1 MNLRTDMSTAYGKN
15 LKLYIDGNSH
25 GPSISMRLE
34 GFPAGLKV
42 DMDELCAFLARR
54 APGSEVFSTKRKE
67 DDAPE
72 FLSGIENGIT
82 TGGTIHAV
90 IYNKDAHP
98 SDYDFKDTPRPSH
111 ADYTAVMKYG
121 KDVDISGG
129 GHFSGR
135 LTAPYCIAG
144 ALCKQYLKQHGI
156 DVFAHI
162 YSVGDACDTPFD
174 AVNVGKKEAEM
185 LKNSRFSVLDA
196 QKGEKIKE
204 IIDAA
209 RRDEDS
215 IGGIVECAVTGTP
228 VGLGEHL
235 FAGVEGRIADALYS
249 IPAVK
254 GVDFGAGF
262 GVASMKGSE
271 CNDAF
276 TVKDGKIAT
285 KTNNCGGIL
294 GGMTSGMPIICRAAF
309 KPTPSISKEQCTVSL
324 SKMEECKISIHGRHD
339 PCITVRAVAA
349 VEAAVAVAV
358 MDIFLDSKPNA
369 STELSALRERID
381 ACDRKIVEAFTE
393 RMDIALGVANY
404 KREHGLPVL
413 DAKREAA
420 LLEKI
425 EALAGELAPY
435 AKILYGTILSVS
447 RARQHSELDTRGA
460 EAQKLYTADQNV
472 RSALPESATVAVQ
485 GTSGAFSEAA
495 ARSLIKNADITFA
508 PSFAGVVQAVVEK
521 KCRYGVLPIEN
532 STAGAVTGIYSLLL
546 NNPVYIVGTKRVK
559 IEHNL
564 LANAGANISTVR
576 EICSHEQAL
585 NQCSEFIKGLKNVKI
600 TYVPNTAYAA
610 KYVKESGRTD
620 IAAISSLSCADIYGL
635 DVLSSDIQDKHGNST
650 RFVLI
655 SAEPEI
661 YAGADTTDIIAST
674 ENKAGALNALL
685 TRINTFGINIKK
697 LESMPYKDGAAFYLS
712 LEAKS
717 DDPALYRA
725 LSSAEE
731 FVTVM
736 KWLGSY
742 SEAL

>member
-1 MNLRTDMSTAYGKN
+1 MSTAYGKN
-15 LKLYIDGNSH
+15 IRLYIDGNSH
-25 GPSISMRLE
+25 GPSISMKLE
-34 GFPAGLKV
+34 GFPAGLEV

-54 APGSEVFSTKRKE
+54 APGGEVFSTKRKE
-67 DDAPE
+67 DDAPV
-72 FLSGIENGIT
+72 FLSGIKDGVT

-144 ALCKQYLKQHGI
+144 ALCKQYLKQYGI

-162 YSVGDACDTPFD
+162 FSVGDACDTPFD

-185 LKNSRFSVLDA
+185 LKNSRFAVLDA
-196 QKGEKIKE
+196 EKGEKIKE

-209 RRDEDS
+209 RRDGDS
-215 IGGIVECAVTGTP
+215 VGGIVECAVTGCP
-228 VGLGEHL
+228 AGLGEHL

-276 TVKDGKIAT
+276 TVNDGKIAT

-309 KPTPSISKEQCTVSL
+309 KPTPSISKEQCTVSI

-358 MDIFLDSKPNA
+358 MDIFLDAKPNA

-381 ACDRKIVEAFTE
+381 ACDRRIVEAFTE

-413 DAKREAA
+413 DAKREAS

-425 EALAGELAPY
+425 EALAGDELAPY

-447 RARQHSELDTRGA
+447 RARQHSELDHKGA
-460 EAQKLYTADQNV
+460 EAEKLYLANKNQKNAF
-472 RSALPESATVAVQ
+472 SESVTVAVQ
-485 GTSGAFSEAA
+485 GTSGAFSETA
-495 ARSLIKNADITFA
+495 ARALIKDPDITFE
-508 PSFAGVVQAVVEK
+508 PSFASVVQAVVDK

-546 NNPVYIVGTKRVK
+546 NNPVYIIGTKRVK

-564 LANAGANISTVR
+564 LANAGADISAVK

-585 NQCSEFIKGLKNVKI
+585 NQCSEFIKTLKNVKI

-635 DVLSSDIQDKHGNST
+635 DALSRDIQDKHGNST

-655 SAEPEI
+655 SAEPEV

-712 LEAKS
+712 LEAAS
-717 DDPALYRA
+717 DAPELYRA
-725 LSSAEE
+725 LSSA
-731 FVTVM
+731 
-736 KWLGSY
+736 
-742 SEAL
+742 